1 MRIVKNKLCVFFSI
15 LIVGIANCGGGNGTI
30 PTGILSLE
38 FMKKCFSRNSRW
50 KMKRFMSV
58 GELMCF
64 FCPFVFASERFSIS
78 NSFLS
83 ATEIS
88 TRETLASLHRHPLQS
103 FMLKATS
110 INLGLRVLL
119 AFVFFKCSLVSPP
132 EPQEKYKLT
141 SFGICNNHNRSERLP
156 LLIIALSCLRGLSSR
171 RKPHNLIISRL
182 SQTPPASLRR
192 KCENVFGMKFR
203 IDGIVWSRVYVA
215 DSLGESLM

>member
-1 MRIVKNKLCVFFSI
+1 MFFPQFQVENEEIYEHWWVDVFLC
-15 LIVGIANCGGGNGTI
+15 L
-30 PTGILSLE
+30 
-38 FMKKCFSRNSRW
+38 
-50 KMKRFMSV
+50 
-58 GELMCF
+58 
-64 FCPFVFASERFSIS
+64 FVFASERFSIS

-119 AFVFFKCSLVSPP
+119 AFVFFKCSLVSPL

-156 LLIIALSCLRGLSSR
+156 LLIITFSCLRGLCSR
-171 RKPHNLIISRL
+171 RKPHNLIISQL
-182 SQTPPASLRR
+182 SQTPQASSRR
-192 KCENVFGMKFR
+192 KCARDEFWNRWNYLVSSLCCWLAWIKFDV
-203 IDGIVWSRVYVA
+203 IIHPSVSWALTSF
-215 DSLGESLM
+215 SLAARN